1 MDWSRAKNL
10 IIMLLALVNVFLV
23 GNIAYLAYKNDAA
36 ERNTVSELVAY
47 LESRGIVLDREAVPR
62 ENLGRTVLIVEHNV
76 EQDAAVA
83 RILLEDQT
91 LSARIDGVYSAS
103 AGEISLKT
111 GGYMEASLTWNG
123 SAEALVSL
131 FGKCGIDLWA
141 SDCTDDTAEMQIAY
155 AELPVFNCTV
165 TALREGEGW
174 KVSGRVCLGNALR
187 TDSGYERDVA
197 GLIVG
202 VTQRLILRG
211 VTEINRIEAG
221 WVAGSISNVG
231 LRLTPV
237 YRLSTNADDFYINAV
252 DGTLMSVE

>member
-1 MDWSRAKNL
+1 MEQSKKFDYYAACPCKCVSG
-10 IIMLLALVNVFLV
+10 
-23 GNIAYLAYKNDAA
+23 GNIATWRIKMMQA

-91 LSARIDGVYSAS
+91 LSARMDGVYSAS

-131 FGKCGIDLWA
+131 FGKCGLI
-141 SDCTDDTAEMQIAY
+141 CG
-155 AELPVFNCTV
+155 LPTV
-165 TALREGEGW
+165 
-174 KVSGRVCLGNALR
+174 R
-187 TDSGYERDVA
+187 T
-197 GLIVG
+197 I
-202 VTQRLILRG
+202 RLKCKLPMR
-211 VTEINRIEAG
+211 NY
-221 WVAGSISNVG
+221 SI
-231 LRLTPV
+231 
-237 YRLSTNADDFYINAV
+237 
-252 DGTLMSVE
+252 